1 MKVSELKK
9 GMLVSPIQGHK
20 IFKSYSGDW
29 INVGRVKGRV
39 RVGTQYHTEI
49 SAEDVA
55 VYVGQ
60 KSDLG
65 NYTISWSDRFAL
77 FEGKVYAVD
86 PHAWRKLEPV
96 SEE

>member
-29 INVGRVKGRV
+29 INVGRMKGSP
-39 RVGTQYHTEI
+39 YHAKAA
-49 SAEDVA
+49 SDDVA
-55 VYVGQ
+55 VYVGK
-60 KSDLG
+60 KSDLN
-65 NYTISWSDRFAL
+65 NYAISWSDRFVL

-96 SEE
+96 NEQ